1 MSVTQKRDKLY
12 YKVQKFRLRTDK
24 DNFKAAKIFLQK
36 ILQRNQSSYFA
47 ENLVR
52 NFKKSKELW
61 KILNSVILCSKE
73 ENASKISLNKG
84 GTIQFELREKA
95 NIFKKLYLELT
106 ADLVKK
112 LTMVSNKY
120 HGSNTTL
127 DYSAD
132 IFKNKKIKFQLL
144 GVSEVLFI
152 KYFESCQNR
161 SLTLSLAYQVENPLY
176 L

>member
-1 MSVTQKRDKLY
+1 MPWFDAKIMSVTQKWDKLY

-24 DNFKAAKIFLQK
+24 DNFKAAKMFLQK

-84 GTIQFELREKA
+84 GTI
-95 NIFKKLYLELT
+95 
-106 ADLVKK
+106 
-112 LTMVSNKY
+112 
-120 HGSNTTL
+120 
-127 DYSAD
+127 
-132 IFKNKKIKFQLL
+132 
-144 GVSEVLFI
+144 
-152 KYFESCQNR
+152 
-161 SLTLSLAYQVENPLY
+161 
-176 L
+176 